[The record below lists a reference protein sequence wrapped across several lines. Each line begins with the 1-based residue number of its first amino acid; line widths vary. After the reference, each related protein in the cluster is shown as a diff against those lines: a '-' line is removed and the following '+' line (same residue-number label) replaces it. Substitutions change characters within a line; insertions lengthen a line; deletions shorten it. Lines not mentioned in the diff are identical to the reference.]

1 MMIKE
6 LNRTCEKV
14 NDFFGVSIKL
24 PEPKKST
31 LKGASAF
38 NFVLGVGLIAASV
51 IFAQK
56 WCAVA
61 GGISIIN
68 SVVLKHEAK

>member
-1 MMIKE
+1 MIKE

-14 NDFFGVSIKL
+14 NVFFGVSVKL
-24 PEPKKST
+24 PEPKRST
-31 LKGASAF
+31 LKNASVL
-38 NFVLGVGLIAASV
+38 NFALGVGLIAASV

-68 SVVLKHEAK
+68 SVVLKHKAK